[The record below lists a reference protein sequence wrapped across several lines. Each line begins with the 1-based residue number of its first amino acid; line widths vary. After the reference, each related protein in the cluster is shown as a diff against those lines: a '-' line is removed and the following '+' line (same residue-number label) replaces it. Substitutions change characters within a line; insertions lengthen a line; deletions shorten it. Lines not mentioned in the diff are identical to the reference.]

1 MDGLKSMERII
12 VSYKR
17 PPNRIVN
24 YHHILLYD
32 GSEGIVSAS
41 TMELP
46 ESLAIEATKASK
58 KHYLILWFNFPLAWH
73 DIGAVYEGLGELRGY
88 YCDIITPIRRT
99 CEGFR
104 TTDLFLDLWV
114 FPEGR
119 YVILDQDE
127 FEEAIKRKW
136 IGNRWK
142 KRARMELGSLI
153 AQIDQRRFPPPF
165 VRGFLEKASKN
176 FELFVALEESLKEG
190 LNFSN

>member
-1 MDGLKSMERII
+1 MERII

-32 GSEGIVSAS
+32 GNEAIVSAG
-41 TMELP
+41 TMKLP
-46 ESLAIEATKASK
+46 DSLLMEATKSLK
-58 KHYLILWFNFPLAWH
+58 RHYLVLWFNFPLAWH
-73 DIGAVYEGLGELRGY
+73 DIGAVYDGQGELRGY
-88 YCDIITPIRRT
+88 YCDIITPIRRIPK
-99 CEGFR
+99 GFR

-114 FPEGR
+114 FPGGR

-136 IGNRWK
+136 IGNRWE
-142 KRARMELGSLI
+142 KRAKMELRSLI
-153 AQIDQRRFPPPF
+153 AQIEQKRFPPPF

-176 FELFVALEESLKEG
+176 FKLF
-190 LNFSN
+190 